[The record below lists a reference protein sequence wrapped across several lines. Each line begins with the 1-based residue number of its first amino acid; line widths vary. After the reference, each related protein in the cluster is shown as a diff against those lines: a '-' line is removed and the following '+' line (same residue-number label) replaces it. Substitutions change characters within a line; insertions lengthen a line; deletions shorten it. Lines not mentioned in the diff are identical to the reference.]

1 MCIYLSLYISLSFAR
16 CVWQIR
22 VPKFATSVITDA
34 KYIKIYI
41 YIYSRKRATA
51 VKLAWVFFLAWNK
64 PDIQTE
70 IDRELWQRHR
80 FRAAAN
86 SSGFYRHDSSLGSST
101 LQFSVSSQLFN
112 LWTHPHIIVCLQFFF
127 LCISNESKRQ
137 RHKQTFDKKKRR
149 KKKKKGSY
157 KAAYVI
163 CFSFPLPPPPPEY
176 LRLIQVFVHC
186 PHSMVAGHKH
196 WPRAYNNDMA
206 AKT

>member
-34 KYIKIYI
+34 KYLKIYKFEKKS
-41 YIYSRKRATA
+41 YSCETG
-51 VKLAWVFFLAWNK
+51 LGFFLAWNK

-101 LQFSVSSQLFN
+101 LQFSVLNYSIFGHIPTSSSVYSSSFYAFQMNPRGSGINKHSTRRRGGRRRRRAAIKLPTSYAFLSPSAPWILEADSSVCSLPTLN
-112 LWTHPHIIVCLQFFF
+112 GSWT
-127 LCISNESKRQ
+127 
-137 RHKQTFDKKKRR
+137 
-149 KKKKKGSY
+149 
-157 KAAYVI
+157 
-163 CFSFPLPPPPPEY
+163 
-176 LRLIQVFVHC
+176 
-186 PHSMVAGHKH
+186 
-196 WPRAYNNDMA
+196 
-206 AKT
+206 